1 MTQREEQRTDRFGRF
16 RTDRRVRPPTLRSP
30 ALAPFQVRSFRFQW
44 PADLLAS
51 WAFEMETL
59 ILGWYV
65 LVETG
70 SVRLLVLFGALQF
83 LGALVAPLV
92 GVAGDRLGHRNLLCI
107 TRAIHAVLAAALMI
121 FAFTRTLTP
130 LHVFVIAGLAG
141 LIRPSDMMMRNTLIA
156 QTMTP
161 ARLMGAL
168 GLSRITNDSARIAG
182 ALAGAGA
189 VAAFGIGPAYAVI
202 LCLYA
207 AGFGL
212 TLGIMRVRVGA
223 AATAT
228 IAATAAS
235 GAEVPW
241 SAWGDLRHGLSYVR
255 RKPELI
261 AALSVAFLI
270 NVFAYPFVFGVLPYV
285 AREIYGVGQPGLGT
299 LVASFALGSLVGSVA
314 LSVNRF
320 PLRPART
327 MLVATGTWFVLTIVF
342 AFIQNITAGAVVLAL
357 TGLAQSLC
365 VTPLAA
371 VMLRVTSD
379 EFRGRVMGVRMLAVW
394 GLPIGLLLSG
404 PLIDSAGFTLTTSL
418 YAAIGFA
425 FTLWIAVRWRASLWR
440 LAAVA
445 NARM

>member
-1 MTQREEQRTDRFGRF
+1 M
-16 RTDRRVRPPTLRSP
+16 RSP

-44 PADLLAS
+44 PADLLVS

-70 SVRLLVLFGALQF
+70 SVRLLVLFGALQY
-83 LGALVAPLV
+83 LGALIAPLF

-107 TRAIHAVLAAALMI
+107 TRAIYAVLAGALMI
-121 FAFTRTLTP
+121 FAFTGTLTP
-130 LHVFVIAGLAG
+130 LYVFAIAALAG
-141 LIRPSDMMMRNTLIA
+141 LLRPSDMMMRNTLIA

-168 GLSRITNDSARIAG
+168 GLSRITSDSARIAG
-182 ALAGAGA
+182 ALAGAGV

-207 AGFGL
+207 ASFGL
-212 TLGIMRVRVGA
+212 TLGIARVRTHGVA
-223 AATAT
+223 A
-228 IAATAAS
+228 
-235 GAEVPW
+235 GAEAPW
-241 SAWGDLRHGLSYVR
+241 STWGDLRHGLAYVR
-255 RKPELI
+255 GKPELM
-261 AALSVAFLI
+261 ATLSLAFLI

-285 AREIYGVGQPGLGT
+285 AREVYGVGQPGLGT
-299 LVASFALGSLVGSVA
+299 LVASFALGALVGSVA

-320 PLRPART
+320 ALRPART
-327 MLVATGTWFVLTIVF
+327 MLVSAGAWFLLTFAF

-404 PLIDSAGFTLTTSL
+404 PLIDGAGFTLTVSL
-418 YAAIGFA
+418 YAAIGLA

-440 LAAVA
+440 LAALA
-445 NARM
+445 NAHM

>member
-1 MTQREEQRTDRFGRF
+1 M
-16 RTDRRVRPPTLRSP
+16 RSP

-44 PADLLAS
+44 PADLLVS

-70 SVRLLVLFGALQF
+70 SVRLLVLFGALQY
-83 LGALVAPLV
+83 LGALIAPLF

-107 TRAIHAVLAAALMI
+107 TRAIYAVLAGALMI
-121 FAFTRTLTP
+121 FAVTGTLTP
-130 LHVFVIAGLAG
+130 LYVFAIAALAG
-141 LIRPSDMMMRNTLIA
+141 LLRPSDMMMRNTLIA

-168 GLSRITNDSARIAG
+168 GLSRITSDSARIAG
-182 ALAGAGA
+182 ALAGAGV

-207 AGFGL
+207 ASFGL
-212 TLGIMRVRVGA
+212 TLGIARVRTHGVA
-223 AATAT
+223 A
-228 IAATAAS
+228 
-235 GAEVPW
+235 GAEAPW
-241 SAWGDLRHGLSYVR
+241 STWGDLRHGLAYVR
-255 RKPELI
+255 GKPELM
-261 AALSVAFLI
+261 ATLSLAFLI

-285 AREIYGVGQPGLGT
+285 AREVYGVGQPGLGT
-299 LVASFALGSLVGSVA
+299 LVASFALGALVGSVA

-320 PLRPART
+320 ALRPART
-327 MLVATGTWFVLTIVF
+327 MLVSAGAWFLLTFAF

-404 PLIDSAGFTLTTSL
+404 PLIDGAGFTLTVSL
-418 YAAIGFA
+418 YAAIGLA

-440 LAAVA
+440 LAALA
-445 NARM
+445 NAHM